1 MKARLFSV
9 FRKNSDFCVKLF
21 QLRGLLKTNFE
32 NLKRRFFSETR
43 QQKRSH
49 AGRDEYFANE
59 VSEKKI
65 GSKLKQG
72 FLEVP
77 LT

>member
-1 MKARLFSV
+1 MQL
-9 FRKNSDFCVKLF
+9 KNSRV
-21 QLRGLLKTNFE
+21 LLKTRFN

-59 VSEKKI
+59 VSGKKI
-65 GSKLKQG
+65 ASKVKQG

-77 LT
+77 